1 MTGAKIMNKKTE
13 KFSFKSLIPMVLAL
27 LLIGLFIVPIPY
39 YIEGPGTTENLKE
52 FVTVDGK
59 KDTQSGAFYLTTVG
73 IRSATIFSAIK
84 ANFSD
89 FQEVMSKKELMGDSS
104 NSEYNRI
111 QQYYM
116 DSSKNAAIEQ
126 ALKLAKV
133 PYEMKFKGVYVL
145 AMEDNS
151 SFKGKIEVGDT
162 VTGVDGKSFKSSEEL
177 MNYIKA
183 QKVNQKVTVQFI
195 QDGKAKEATG
205 KLIELP
211 TDKKAGIGIGLTDHT
226 EIDSSIQVS
235 IEAGDIG
242 GPSAGLMFT
251 LQTYEQ
257 LSHKDLRKGHEI
269 AGTGTMN
276 SQGIVGRIGGIDKKV
291 VTASEN
297 GAEIFFAPD
306 DEITSEMKKVEP
318 KIKSNYQEAQE
329 AAKKIGTKMKIVPVK
344 TVQDAL
350 NYLEKLK

>member
-1 MTGAKIMNKKTE
+1 M
-13 KFSFKSLIPMVLAL
+13 
-27 LLIGLFIVPIPY
+27 
-39 YIEGPGTTENLKE
+39 
-52 FVTVDGK
+52 
-59 KDTQSGAFYLTTVG
+59 
-73 IRSATIFSAIK
+73 
-84 ANFSD
+84 
-89 FQEVMSKKELMGDSS
+89 
-104 NSEYNRI
+104 
-111 QQYYM
+111 
-116 DSSKNAAIEQ
+116 
-126 ALKLAKV
+126 
-133 PYEMKFKGVYVL
+133 
-145 AMEDNS
+145 
-151 SFKGKIEVGDT
+151 
-162 VTGVDGKSFKSSEEL
+162 
-177 MNYIKA
+177 
-183 QKVNQKVTVQFI
+183 
-195 QDGKAKEATG
+195 
-205 KLIELP
+205 P

-226 EIDSSIQVS
+226 EIDSSIPVS

-350 NYLEKLK
+350 NYLEKLKQKCAWAKNY